1 MTEET
6 KDKHVGDIPAGEIPA
21 FKAAIPA
28 MLEYVSA
35 LVKSD
40 EILLAE
46 KALVFGMPGF
56 FRDNP
61 PKEVL
66 DMRKKVAKHKMN
78 VHDYANDNVDFE
90 LINVERSKGIVDTV
104 LRGQLVQK
112 DIKELNEKGKTP
124 HLIEIGPGEYWLPIG
139 LSANGC
145 KFTYEGIGVH
155 DNAYNKAKPLMEQH
169 LKKAIPGEPVIYAAC
184 EIIEHLENEWDIPQ
198 TLNKTGHEA
207 DIVHMSTPLYTFGFG
222 KNDWDEP
229 HMVAKGAHLRTY
241 TPSEFMLVAQR
252 LFPNYN
258 WNYYHNQVMSLRGTK
273 NGGR

>member
-1 MTEET
+1 MTEEI
-6 KDKHVGDIPAGEIPA
+6 KDKPVGDIPAGEIPA

-46 KALVFGMPGF
+46 KVLISGMPGF

-66 DMRKKVAKHKMN
+66 EMRRAVSRHKMTIQ
-78 VHDYANDNVDFE
+78 DYANDNVDFD
-90 LINVERSKGIVDTV
+90 LVHKERSKGIVDTV
-104 LRGQLVQK
+104 LRGQLLLRDV
-112 DIKELNEKGKTP
+112 KELNEKGKTP

-139 LSANGC
+139 LSAHGC
-145 KFTYEGIGVH
+145 KFTYQSIGVH
-155 DNAYNKAKPLMEQH
+155 DNAYKKAKPLMEEH
-169 LKKAIPGEPVIYAAC
+169 LKEAIPGEPIIYAAC
-184 EIIEHLENEWDIPQ
+184 EIIEHVENETDIAQ
-198 TLNKTGHEA
+198 GLYKSGFDA
-207 DIVHMSTPLYTFGFG
+207 DIIHMSTPLYTFGFG
-222 KNDWDEP
+222 KNDWAEP

-241 TPSEFMLVAQR
+241 TPSEFMLIAQR

-258 WNYYHNQVMSLRGTK
+258 WVYYHNQVMSLRGSK
-273 NGGR
+273 NGG